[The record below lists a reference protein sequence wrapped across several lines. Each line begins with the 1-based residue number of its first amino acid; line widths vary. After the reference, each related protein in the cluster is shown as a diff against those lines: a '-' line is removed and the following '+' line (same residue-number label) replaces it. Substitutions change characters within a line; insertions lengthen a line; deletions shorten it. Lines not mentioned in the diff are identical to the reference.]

1 MAADPAAESVEE
13 GNSLLR
19 GRGSGGGVGRKM
31 KETLC
36 YVAADPAAESVG
48 CGPRGSGG
56 GVGRPGGGRV
66 GISSPNHAWEK

>member
-1 MAADPAAESVEE
+1 M
-13 GNSLLR
+13 GKLLAKND
-19 GRGSGGGVGRKM
+19 VAMTTTKDQYELHKM